1 MEETNNKKITI
12 VLITVVAVAG
22 FAIVLYFFKPS
33 VLNIITKPI
42 GIDATRPT
50 VIENEILI
58 IPDTQ
63 KITGAE
69 GKAIEKGAV
78 EVLLTPQNEGEKIV
92 VPKAVLT
99 VVGAY
104 DAAKGEAEKWSGDAL
119 LVFIKSLGAVT
130 LDGKSSQWQ
139 AVFSSTAKKGKGYEI
154 IIQGDSIVSQKE
166 LDSFAKGVVFL
177 VGMKDSGDFIKEMQ
191 SMPHLEGATI
201 SSMLLSSKPESTD
214 SKWRFSISTS
224 KGTATFQI
232 R

>member
-12 VLITVVAVAG
+12 VLIVVVVMALL
-22 FAIVLYFFKPS
+22 AILLYFFKPS

-42 GIDATRPT
+42 GIDTTRPT
-50 VIENEILI
+50 VIDNEQLV

-69 GKAIEKGAV
+69 GRVIEKGSV

-92 VPKAVLT
+92 VPKAILT
-99 VVGAY
+99 VVGVY
-104 DAAKGEAEKWSGDAL
+104 DMAKGEAEKWSGDTL
-119 LVFIKSLGAVT
+119 PVFIKSLGAVT

-154 IIQGDSIVSQKE
+154 IIQGDAIVSQKE
-166 LDSFAKGVVFL
+166 LGSSAKGVVFP

-191 SMPHLEGATI
+191 GMPHLEGATI
-201 SSMLLSSKPESTD
+201 SSMILSSKPESTD